1 MCLLCFSQF
10 LNYQKNNKTIIYR
23 MLDVANQ
30 VDWVRAATFDL
41 PVTVTQLQT
50 AVEEEPSR
58 LSSVC
63 FSSTVL

>member
-1 MCLLCFSQF
+1 MCFSRFSQF

-30 VDWVRAATFDL
+30 VDWVRAVTFDL
-41 PVTVTQLQT
+41 PVTVTQFSS
-50 AVEEEPSR
+50 AVEEELSR
-58 LSSVC
+58 LSSVR